1 MLPRY
6 GQGIGVLRSTGFAL
20 ATRNRL
26 GITSNKRFRLDF
38 IFRIL
43 NYTPTPIQLRVV
55 EFLQRLHGDYFTVAR
70 TLVGKLD
77 FLHGGV
83 DTAQLILDALAA
95 LDGAT
100 QQRFHLFGSGLAVRV
115 DEFHQSGERLFDA
128 VLISRGQCGR
138 QFEILFEPVAVIGI
152 AQVVQNLRQIVD
164 HESESA
170 GEHLGTDLFELPTR
184 QVEVDAVQE
193 RRIMVLLRQLFEQV
207 GVFQHVRHVMRGVA
221 YERHARLALERLDA
235 TGERLVGHVVLHD
248 VHQVPAGLLGLAREL
263 VERHRIP
270 IAHKPQVS
278 VGIVHEQ
285 FGHCHFPAGYEH
297 AVR

>member
-1 MLPRY
+1 M
-6 GQGIGVLRSTGFAL
+6 
-20 ATRNRL
+20 
-26 GITSNKRFRLDF
+26 
-38 IFRIL
+38 
-43 NYTPTPIQLRVV
+43 
-55 EFLQRLHGDYFTVAR
+55 
-70 TLVGKLD
+70 
-77 FLHGGV
+77 
-83 DTAQLILDALAA
+83 
-95 LDGAT
+95 
-100 QQRFHLFGSGLAVRV
+100 
-115 DEFHQSGERLFDA
+115 
-128 VLISRGQCGR
+128 
-138 QFEILFEPVAVIGI
+138 
-152 AQVVQNLRQIVD
+152 QNLRQIVD

-207 GVFQHVRHVMRGVA
+207 RVFQHVRHVMRGVA
-221 YERHARLALERLDA
+221 DERHARLALERLDA

-248 VHQVPAGLLGLAREL
+248 VHQIPAGLLGLACEL